1 MEQFDPKTYITRKEK
16 YLANMAG
23 SGEPYPEP
31 ITRHEKYL
39 AAIADRMGTASDE
52 KIVEAVDAWME
63 ENINPDVTV
72 ALDKTLSVEGAAA
85 DAKAVG
91 SVIAPQF
98 STSTTYAIGDY
109 CIHEG
114 TLYRFTSAHTGAWS
128 ASDVEAT
135 NVGDEVGDLKSAID
149 DVADSCKDG
158 TGVLVEQGYFND
170 YYKAVDNSFGT
181 YKYKYIAADNTF
193 IMNRDETAG
202 TKKVGISMNDSG
214 LTLAQRL
221 VSIADYPVCRI
232 HVDTNIPQANNPI
245 AMVYLYQSNGTTVN
259 HNYNIALET
268 GSADYV
274 VDVAQK
280 IADMGWA
287 NDVYYVIQ
295 FYTSDSATYD
305 SAPYIHATNYGFFT
319 ATQAENYN
327 LTQKYTNLNT
337 RLTAAEAVTAKAIT
351 EIGETNLADWTKFF
365 PGYLISSGT
374 VTTPNSVN
382 KELTTDFIEVI
393 PTTKYM
399 FQLWV
404 AKTGDPWVRYEYFDN
419 SKTYISKTEIQTAT
433 EVQENYNYIK
443 AEIIIPI
450 GTKYIRISWRSY
462 GDSKIKFERGDAT
475 TDWTPGIGETVNN
488 KAWSGTQNK
497 SIYGIIHRGCGEDQ
511 IAPENT
517 IPGFIWGKKAGFD
530 YAETDIRYTSDGVA
544 VLLHDA
550 SINRTARNSDGTEIT
565 GTVNI
570 ASITYAQALTYDFG
584 IYKGQEYAGTKIP
597 TLEEFI
603 VLCKNINL
611 HAVLE
616 LKAFKDEQSDISNI
630 VKMLRSYGML
640 NHVSWLAGNYAHL
653 FYVRDNDPA
662 AHLCLLTSDS
672 AFNRDIAI
680 LHSLKTTSNEV
691 TMTILTDFITA
702 ERKQA
707 MLAEGITCN
716 AYCPNTQQAMLAI
729 DEFVTSVTSD
739 KLNYETVRMNSILG
753 E

>member
-1 MEQFDPKTYITRKEK
+1 MDQN
-16 YLANMAG
+16 LLG
-23 SGEPYPEP
+23 SLIGVVKQIP
-31 ITRHEKYL
+31 
-39 AAIADRMGTASDE
+39 DTAVS
-52 KIVEAVDAWME
+52 EAVSALEQAQEVKDSIPE
-63 ENINPDVTV
+63 DYTQLSGDV
-72 ALDKTLSVEGAAA
+72 A
-85 DAKAVG
+85 
-91 SVIAPQF
+91 
-98 STSTTYAIGDY
+98 
-109 CIHEG
+109 
-114 TLYRFTSAHTGAWS
+114 
-128 ASDVEAT
+128 
-135 NVGDEVGDLKSAID
+135 DLKSALNVLD
-149 DVADSCKDG
+149 ASCKDG
-158 TGVLVEQGYFND
+158 TGVLVEQGYFSND
-170 YYKAVDNSFGT
+170 YKAVNNSFGT
-181 YKYKYIAADNTF
+181 YKYKYIADENVF
-193 IMNRDETAG
+193 EMDRDETAG
-202 TKKVGISMNDSG
+202 TKTVSIGMADSG

-221 VSIADYPVCRI
+221 VSIADYPVCKI
-232 HVDTNIPQANNPI
+232 SVVTNIPQAASPY
-245 AMVYLYQSNGTTVN
+245 VRVLTYQSNGTTLN
-259 HNYNIALET
+259 HDYTIALET
-268 GSADYV
+268 GENNIV
-274 VDVAQK
+274 VDIAKK
-280 IADMGWA
+280 IKDNGWR
-287 NDVYYVIQ
+287 NDVYYYIERYSSES
-295 FYTSDSATYD
+295 YTYTI
-305 SAPYIHATNYGFFT
+305 APYIHATNYGFFT
-319 ATQAENYN
+319 ATQAANYN
-327 LTQKYTNLNT
+327 LIQKYTNLNT
-337 RLTAAEAVTAKAIT
+337 RLTAAETITAKAIT

-365 PGYLISSGT
+365 PGYLDSSGT
-374 VTTPNSVN
+374 VTMPGVVN

-419 SKTYISKTEIQTAT
+419 SKTYISRTEITTAT
-433 EVQENYNYIK
+433 EVQTNYNYIK

-462 GDSKIKFERGDAT
+462 GDSKIKFERGNAT

-488 KAWSGTQNK
+488 KAWNGTQNK
-497 SIYGIIHRGCGEDQ
+497 SIYGIIHRGCGENQ

-550 SINRTARNSDGTEIT
+550 SINRTARNSDGTEIS

-611 HAVLE
+611 HPILE
-616 LKAFKDEQSDISNI
+616 LKAFKSVESDIANI
-630 VKMLRSYGML
+630 VSMLKSYGML
-640 NHVSWLAGNYAHL
+640 NHVSWLAGNYGHL

-672 AFNRDIAI
+672 VFDRDIAI
-680 LHSLKTTSNEV
+680 LHSLKTPSNEV
-691 TMTILTDFITA
+691 TMTILTDFITT